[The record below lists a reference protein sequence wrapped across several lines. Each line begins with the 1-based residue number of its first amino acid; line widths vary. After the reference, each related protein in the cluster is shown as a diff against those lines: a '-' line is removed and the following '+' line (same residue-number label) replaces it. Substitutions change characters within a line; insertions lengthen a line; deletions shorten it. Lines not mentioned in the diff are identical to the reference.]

1 MAGRLVARQV
11 GLSLVAAGM
20 LSDRRTSGHGRR
32 EPLLVG
38 ERGLT
43 DRYGVSKE
51 LEEDALK
58 NV

>member
-1 MAGRLVARQV
+1 MAGRLVACQV

-51 LEEDALK
+51 LEEDALQ